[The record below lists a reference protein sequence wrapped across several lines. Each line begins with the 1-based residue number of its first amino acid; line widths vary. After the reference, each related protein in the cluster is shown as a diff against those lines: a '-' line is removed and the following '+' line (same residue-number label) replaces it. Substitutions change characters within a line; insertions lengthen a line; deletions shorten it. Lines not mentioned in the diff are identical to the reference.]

1 MPMTS
6 LPASR
11 LAPEPDR
18 VRLGVLT
25 NPTAQH
31 NDRFPFTHH
40 ALGAELASELDAVR
54 TATKAEIDDAV
65 RFLVVD
71 RGVNVLAING
81 GDGTIHGTINALV
94 RLMGPDVDA
103 GRARLP
109 RLLLLNGGTYNM
121 ASRAMGTK
129 NDPVTAVHKFL
140 ALFSEEPPSA
150 IATQPVGLLEIARP
164 GRDPMLGMVFG
175 SQVIMNVLGLC
186 DDLGSGYLGLA
197 SLLGR
202 GAIGTLFRTR
212 FYQEN
217 RWRLRPDDG
226 IAWLDGERFENVTA
240 IAASTID
247 LKLVRGVVWA
257 LAVPAGSK
265 GFAVRALRTR
275 TPGEMV
281 RLLPHLLWD
290 LPHPLIKSIPE
301 ASGIVTSGDFTVDG
315 ELYASEGRIEVSMS
329 RFAFDVVLGEDL

>member
-1 MPMTS
+1 MT
-6 LPASR
+6 PRNASPQV
-11 LAPEPDR
+11 PEADR
-18 VRLGVLT
+18 IRLGVLT

-54 TATKAEIDDAV
+54 TATKDELDEAV
-65 RFLVVD
+65 RYLVVE

-81 GDGTIHGTINALV
+81 GDGTIHGAINALV
-94 RLMGPDVDA
+94 KLLGPDVDA

-109 RLLLLNGGTYNM
+109 RLALLNGGTYNM

-129 NDPVTAVHKFL
+129 ASPVTTVRRFL
-140 ALFSEEPPSA
+140 ARWSDAAPSA
-150 IATQPVGLLEIARP
+150 LSTRPMGLLQVDRP

-197 SLLGR
+197 SLLTR
-202 GAIGTLFRTR
+202 GAFGTLLRTR
-212 FYQEN
+212 FFRDN

-226 IAWLDGERFENVTA
+226 TAWLDGTRYEDVTA
-240 IAASTID
+240 IAASTVD

-281 RLLPHLLWD
+281 RALPQLLWD
-290 LPHPLIKSIPE
+290 LPHPLILSIPE
-301 ASGIVTSGDFTVDG
+301 AAEVVTSGDFTLDG
-315 ELYASEGRIEVSMS
+315 ELYASEGRIALSMS
-329 RFAFDVVLGEDL
+329 RYAFDVVVGEDL

>member
-1 MPMTS
+1 MTPRNAP
-6 LPASR
+6 LPA
-11 LAPEPDR
+11 PDTER

-25 NPTAQH
+25 NPTAHH
-31 NDRFPFTHH
+31 NYRFPFTHH

-54 TATKAEIDDAV
+54 TATKAELNDAV
-65 RFLVVD
+65 RHLVLE

-81 GDGTIHGTINALV
+81 GDGTIHGTINAIATL
-94 RLMGPDVDA
+94 LGPDVDA

-121 ASRAMGTK
+121 GSRAMGTK
-129 NDPVTAVHKFL
+129 ADPVTTVRRFL
-140 ALFSEEPPSA
+140 ARWSDAPPSA
-150 IATQPVGLLEIARP
+150 VATRPMGLLEVDRP
-164 GRDPMLGMVFG
+164 GRNPMLGMVFG

-197 SLLGR
+197 SLLAR
-202 GAIGTLFRTR
+202 GGFGTLLRTR
-212 FYQEN
+212 FFQEN

-226 IAWLDGERFENVTA
+226 TAWLDGTRYQDVTA

-247 LKLVRGVVWA
+247 LKLVRGLVWA

-281 RLLPHLLWD
+281 RALPQLLWD
-290 LPHPLIKSIPE
+290 LPHPLILSVPE
-301 ASGIVTSGDFTVDG
+301 ASKVVTSGDFTLDG
-315 ELYASEGRIEVSMS
+315 ELYASEGRIELTMS
-329 RFAFDVVLGEDL
+329 RFAFDVVVGEDL